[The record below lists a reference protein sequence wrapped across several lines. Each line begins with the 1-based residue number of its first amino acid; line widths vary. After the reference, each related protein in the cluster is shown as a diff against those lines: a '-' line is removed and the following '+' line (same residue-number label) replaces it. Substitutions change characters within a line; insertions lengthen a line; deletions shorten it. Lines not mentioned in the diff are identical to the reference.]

1 MTAGVYA
8 PKGNVS
14 TSDGQ
19 SYSESTSVQRQQLY
33 DSNDFRSLNT
43 DYALF
48 LGNIG
53 DRAVDEV
60 IQMQPLYVQAQ
71 PAAKQTATA

>member
-1 MTAGVYA
+1 MCIR
-8 PKGNVS
+8 
-14 TSDGQ
+14 DR
-19 SYSESTSVQRQQLY
+19 SYSESTPVQRQQLY
-33 DSNDFRSLNT
+33 DSHDFRSLNT
-43 DYALF
+43 DFALF